1 MIHLLEKLTGNT
13 KKFKHQEETTT
24 MSQSKLSSA
33 QEAVVNVLIGS
44 GVALASQLILFP
56 LFDIH
61 IPFSSDLWL
70 TFYFT
75 LISLARSYVIRRV
88 FNKKEK

>member
-1 MIHLLEKLTGNT
+1 
-13 KKFKHQEETTT
+13 

-44 GVALASQLILFP
+44 AVALASQLILFP

-61 IPFSSDLWL
+61 IPFSDDLLL

>member
-1 MIHLLEKLTGNT
+1 MKANKG
-13 KKFKHQEETTT
+13 
-24 MSQSKLSSA
+24 QSKQRSILESIA
-33 QEAVVNVLIGS
+33 NVIIGS

-61 IPFSSDLWL
+61 CSLETDLWL

-75 LISLARSYVIRRV
+75 LISLARSYLLRRV
-88 FNKKEK
+88 FNKGD